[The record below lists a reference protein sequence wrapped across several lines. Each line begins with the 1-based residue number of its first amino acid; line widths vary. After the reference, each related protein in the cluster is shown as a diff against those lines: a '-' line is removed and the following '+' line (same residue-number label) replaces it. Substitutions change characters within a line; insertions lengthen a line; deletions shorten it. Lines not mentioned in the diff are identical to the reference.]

1 MKLRTLALAGALALA
16 LVVAP
21 SASAT
26 KSKTSTHPGSSSYG
40 ATSLTVDPGT
50 LAALGSLG
58 VTPGAVA
65 PGKLEGATYAFPIT
79 NPLRSALRTGVIRHA
94 GGISLSA
101 GGTTVQLTD
110 FDIKLKDRL
119 LFGKVNGSGPVAL
132 LDLDYSDTRIKFR
145 RGRLEIGPI
154 GTTLTAGAAAALNG
168 AFGVSAFTDDTV
180 LGDATTRYRVFSF

>member
-1 MKLRTLALAGALALA
+1 MKLRILAIVAALALA

-21 SASAT
+21 TASAS
-26 KSKTSTHPGSSSYG
+26 KSKGGSYQPTYG

-58 VTPGAVA
+58 VSPGVVA
-65 PGKLEGATYAFPIT
+65 PAKLEGATYEFPIT
-79 NPLRSALRTGVIRHA
+79 NPLRSALRTGVVRHT
-94 GGISLSA
+94 GGLTLSA
-101 GGTTVQLTD
+101 GGTTVALTD

-119 LFGKVNGSGPVAL
+119 LFGKVNGAGPVAL
-132 LDLDYSDTRIKFR
+132 LDLDYADTRIKFR

-154 GTTLTAGAAAALNG
+154 GTNLTQGAADALNG

-180 LGDATTRYRVFSF
+180 LGEATTRYRIFPF